1 MCPPRAS
8 ERSSQQQRCN
18 YSTHLAFSFIIG
30 RNCTALC
37 TVIFFLGEKSW
48 RFRKRPDCDADR
60 VPRTREKIGFRSG
73 KKGSCEEASNDSR
86 DKRGKRRAKG
96 SLSSFWQY
104 WILARIKGHL
114 MNTKKGRMPIAR
126 KRRANLAAGAS
137 ADIGR
142 GKTGQ
147 GKDVNCTLSYP
158 KKHRIGFLK
167 RNTWYPFSAEPPI
180 RIGLSHLKLKD
191 EF

>member
-18 YSTHLAFSFIIG
+18 YSIIDTHLAFSYIIG

-37 TVIFFLGEKSW
+37 TVIFFSRRKKLAISKKAGLRCRPCSKNTGGE
-48 RFRKRPDCDADR
+48 R
-60 VPRTREKIGFRSG
+60 GFRSD
-73 KKGSCEEASNDSR
+73 KNGSCEKTSNDSR
-86 DKRGKRRAKG
+86 DKRGRGEEQEDLSPPSG
-96 SLSSFWQY
+96 SIGFWHV
-104 WILARIKGHL
+104 KGHL

-142 GKTGQ
+142 GEKQDRET
-147 GKDVNCTLSYP
+147 GKDANCTLSYP
-158 KKHRIGFLK
+158 KKHRIGF
-167 RNTWYPFSAEPPI
+167 F
-180 RIGLSHLKLKD
+180 
-191 EF
+191 